1 MEANNT
7 QQIIKINVCKKRNF
21 LWELLH
27 MKPQLI
33 GQGRKEN
40 KLEMVEI

>member
-1 MEANNT
+1 MYV
-7 QQIIKINVCKKRNF
+7 KKKKRNF

-27 MKPQLI
+27 MKPQSI
-33 GQGRKEN
+33 GRVKKR